1 MKWKWNVKENNILRI
16 LIIIFA
22 LFFDFGFRFLPAPS
36 GMSQDAFG
44 VIGIFIGSLM
54 LWLTISIDWPSVLC
68 ILALALLPNFGFTNA
83 FTSSFGSET
92 FVFLM
97 FTFVCTYALSKTN
110 IIKRITI
117 WFMNSKLAKKSG
129 WMFVTMF
136 LLSVLIIGMFMSP
149 TVLFVVLIPILEQ
162 IFEIAK
168 IEKGEK
174 IGKLL
179 YIGMAFCV
187 SISSG
192 MTPIAHV
199 FPILALKTAGLTI
212 NYISYMAFAIPV
224 GLVVFALMLLMFKLF
239 LKPDVSKLNNLNTES
254 LKQELPKID
263 LREILIICIFVL
275 VLFLWITP
283 SLCLNNLVFTIILF
297 AVALLFLFVFS
308 IKLLINGIKHKTKLE
323 LCIGI
328 IYSIILLGVLTS
340 TLVLHFTNS
349 FNLFEILNNTSI
361 SFLILLAIDMLFIVI
376 YKLAKS
382 IKLQKN
388 YKIYAILVPIIAILT
403 AFLTIFSNYAFLA
416 IEFISNCKTAMPP
429 ILGTI
434 LLCMIRVKNQQLV
447 TIQDAFKNGI
457 PWPSLMMCAGTLTL
471 GAALTNNAIGLKTYL
486 ETNLS
491 SALSG
496 TSQILLLIIFVIWA
510 LIQTNLSSNMVTATL
525 VSAVANSLL
534 LGISSTLVLPAVIS
548 IIGMLS
554 AFAFAT
560 PPSMPHIAI
569 TTSSG
574 YANTKD
580 VFKYGLILMLI
591 SMIISLIVGYPLG
604 ALLMK

>member
-1 MKWKWNVKENNILRI
+1 MKWKWNVKENSILR
-16 LIIIFA
+16 LIIILVA
-22 LFFDFGFRFLPAPS
+22 LFFDFGFRFLPAPT

-44 VIGIFIGSLM
+44 VIGIFVGSLL
-54 LWLTISIDWPSVLC
+54 LWLTISIDWPSILC
-68 ILALALLPNFGFTNA
+68 ILALALLPGFGFTNA

-117 WFMNSKLAKKSG
+117 WFMNTKLAKKSG
-129 WMFVTMF
+129 WMFITMF
-136 LLSVLIIGMFMSP
+136 LLSTLLVGMFMSP

-199 FPILALKTAGLTI
+199 FPVLALKTAGLTI

-224 GLVVFALMLLMFKLF
+224 GLIVFGLMLLMFKLF
-239 LKPDVSKLNNLNTES
+239 LKPDVSKLNGLNTES
-254 LKQELPKID
+254 LSQNLPELD
-263 LREILIICIFVL
+263 LREKIILSIFIL

-283 SLCLNNLVFTIILF
+283 SLCLNNLVFTIIIF
-297 AVALLFLFVFS
+297 ALALIFFTMFS
-308 IKLLINGIKHKTKLE
+308 VKLVINGAKQKSKLK
-323 LCIGI
+323 LCFGI
-328 IYSIILLGVLTS
+328 VYSALSLGLTITSIVLF
-340 TLVLHFTNS
+340 FTNT
-349 FNLFEILNNTSI
+349 FNLFESLNSSGI
-361 SFLILLAIDMLFIVI
+361 SFLILISIYALLICI
-376 YKLAKS
+376 YKLAQS
-382 IKLQKN
+382 IKLQKK
-388 YKIYAILVPIIAILT
+388 YLIYAVLLPILSILSTFLIIFPNYT
-403 AFLTIFSNYAFLA
+403 TIAV
-416 IEFISNCKTAMPP
+416 EFVNSCKTAMPP

-434 LLCMIRVKNQQLV
+434 LLCMIRVKKEPLI
-447 TIQDAFKNGI
+447 TIQDAFKNGV
-457 PWPSLMMCAGTLTL
+457 PWSSLMMCAGTLTL
-471 GAALTNNAIGLKTYL
+471 GAALTNNTIGLKTYI

-491 SALSG
+491 SALGG
-496 TSQILLLIIFVIWA
+496 TSQIVLLIIFVVWA

-525 VSAVANSLL
+525 VSAVANTLL
-534 LGISSTLVLPAVIS
+534 LGISSTLTIPAVIS

-574 YANTKD
+574 YATTKD
-580 VFKYGLILMLI
+580 VFKFGLILMLI
-591 SMIISLIVGYPLG
+591 SMVISLVIGYPLG